1 MRESKG
7 KHASLNLRCWIQ
19 KLIGMCVQSICPCS
33 WCAEKLNLCLLL
45 KVFRRGMNSVA
56 VFSPLNSS
64 APSPWLVVTSPQL
77 FPVPQTNIG
86 DLPDG
91 PAIALELSVLVA
103 QPQASWP
110 LLLKVT
116 ISVFYK
122 FISKVK

>member
-1 MRESKG
+1 
-7 KHASLNLRCWIQ
+7 
-19 KLIGMCVQSICPCS
+19 MCIQSILPCS
-33 WCAEKLNLCLLL
+33 WWVQKLNLCLLL
-45 KVFRRGMNSVA
+45 KVFRRGMSGVA

-64 APSPWLVVTSPQL
+64 VPAPWLVLTSPHL
-77 FPVPQTNIG
+77 FPVPQTNIS

-116 ISVFYK
+116 I
-122 FISKVK
+122 

>member
-1 MRESKG
+1 MQANL
-7 KHASLNLRCWIQ
+7 HLRCWIQ
-19 KLIGMCVQSICPCS
+19 KLIGTCVQSIHPCS

-45 KVFRRGMNSVA
+45 KVFRRGMNGVA
-56 VFSPLNSS
+56 VFSPLNGS
-64 APSPWLVVTSPQL
+64 APAPWLVLTSPHL
-77 FPVPQTNIG
+77 FPAPQTNID

-116 ISVFYK
+116 TSVCYK
-122 FISKVK
+122 CVSKVE